1 MGNRLIVIEAMSAR
15 RPEIAIRV
23 HKAQTFRSV
32 EIKDGRSLITD
43 AALSRRTSAKP
54 RDGAHVAPK
63 IRDSEAPPT
72 WILWSER
79 GVRGGGGGISA
90 GGTRSRSRLAG
101 GSGAPWLDRARPNA
115 APARRT
121 SAIASESSKGWRA
134 GGRAPDAPPLDTST
148 AATRR
153 TREDVSPENMNG
165 LSTDRGPKDAPY
177 QPLIRENAPHGT
189 TFFRDR
195 SPDRRFASA
204 AARLLF
210 GANPCAKSH
219 SARRP
224 ARLGRRTR
232 RASDRDRET
241 PTRTLRGWKTA
252 PCARQ
257 RERRSASNLPG
268 FADACALCLL
278 STRRHHPDPW
288 RTSRFAALP
297 MNAQSRHANCPRGA
311 CPRAIRM
318 TT

>member
-1 MGNRLIVIEAMSAR
+1 MGYRLIVIEAMFAR

-32 EIKDGRSLITD
+32 EIKEGRSLVTD

-54 RDGAHVAPK
+54 RAGAHVAPK
-63 IRDSEAPPT
+63 IRDSQAPPT

-115 APARRT
+115 APARRR
-121 SAIASESSKGWRA
+121 SAIARESSKGWRA
-134 GGRAPDAPPLDTST
+134 RVGAPDAPPLDLS
-148 AATRR
+148 AETRR
-153 TREDVSPENMNG
+153 TREDVSPENMNA
-165 LSTDRGPKDAPY
+165 LSTDRGPKDAPC

-189 TFFRDR
+189 TFFFATGAPTAGSPRRPRVHR
-195 SPDRRFASA
+195 SAQIRTPLEGRYGLDGIRATRAA
-204 AARLLF
+204 AARQ
-210 GANPCAKSH
+210 
-219 SARRP
+219 
-224 ARLGRRTR
+224 
-232 RASDRDRET
+232 T
-241 PTRTLRGWKTA
+241 PTRTLRHWKRA

-257 RERRSASNLPG
+257 RYRGSVSNLTH
-268 FADACALCLL
+268 FADACAPCLL
-278 STRRHHPDPW
+278 STRRHDPDPW

-297 MNAQSRHANCPRGA
+297 INAQSRDANCPRDA